1 MATSDSL
8 TAELFSPIAIPPE
21 YPVKAPVPVV
31 ILLVPFATAPLPQ
44 AIASVPGALPR
55 VVGFPVSIP
64 LTLTVQTFPPYSFL
78 SSVVIV
84 PAAIAAARKHN
95 LFLNFPFCVFLSSF
109 FFLLIISPYSQLFF
123 VYCTLYQIS
132 YKNTSNFLSYSLH
145 KIFDV

>member
-109 FFLLIISPYSQLFF
+109 YSLYLLILNYFSFI
-123 VYCTLYQIS
+123 VHCI
-132 YKNTSNFLSYSLH
+132 K
-145 KIFDV
+145 

>member
-1 MATSDSL
+1 MAISYSL
-8 TAELFSPIAIPPE
+8 AVVAFSPIAIAE
-21 YPVKAPVPVV
+21 LVPVKAPFPVA
-31 ILLVPFATAPLPQ
+31 ILLIPFAIAPSPQ
-44 AIASVPGALPR
+44 AIELYPGALPR
-55 VVGFPVSIP
+55 FIGFPVVVP
-64 LTLTVQTFPPYSFL
+64 LFLTVHIYPPYSFL

-132 YKNTSNFLSYSLH
+132 YKNTSNFLSYSLR

>member
-55 VVGFPVSIP
+55 VVGFPVVTP
-64 LTLTVQTFPPYSFL
+64 VTLTVQTFPPYSFL

-84 PAAIAAARKHN
+84 PAATAAARKHN
-95 LFLNFPFCVFLSSF
+95 LFLSFPFCVFLPSS

-123 VYCTLYQIS
+123 VLLYIVSNKLQK
-132 YKNTSNFLSYSLH
+132 YKRFLKLFFVQNF
-145 KIFDV
+145 

>member
-31 ILLVPFATAPLPQ
+31 ILLVPFAIAPLPQ

-109 FFLLIISPYSQLFF
+109 YSLYLLILNYFSFI
-123 VYCTLYQIS
+123 VHCI
-132 YKNTSNFLSYSLH
+132 K
-145 KIFDV
+145 

>member
-84 PAAIAAARKHN
+84 PAATAAARKHN
-95 LFLNFPFCVFLSSF
+95 LFLSFPFCVFLPSF
-109 FFLLIISPYSQLFF
+109 YSLYLLILNYFSF
-123 VYCTLYQIS
+123 YCTLYQIS
-132 YKNTSNFLSYSLH
+132 YKNTSNFLSYSLC

>member
-55 VVGFPVSIP
+55 VVGFPVVTP
-64 LTLTVQTFPPYSFL
+64 VTLTVQTFPPYSFL

-84 PAAIAAARKHN
+84 PAATAAARKHN
-95 LFLNFPFCVFLSSF
+95 LFLSFPFCVFLPSS

-123 VYCTLYQIS
+123 VLLYIVSNKLQK
-132 YKNTSNFLSYSLH
+132 YKQFLKLFFVQNF
-145 KIFDV
+145 